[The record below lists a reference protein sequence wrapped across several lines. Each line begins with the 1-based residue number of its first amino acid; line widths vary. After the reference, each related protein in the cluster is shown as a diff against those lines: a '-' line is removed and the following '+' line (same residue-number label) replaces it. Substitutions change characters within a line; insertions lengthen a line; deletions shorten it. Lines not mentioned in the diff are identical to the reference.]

1 MKLAKLYHK
10 INYHAH
16 DNTFRIIVI
25 VLRGDDIL
33 TYKTDRVDQEFID
46 CAHESLEYFLIDESR
61 IRINDDDLDYLR
73 ERMYYLIEEV
83 ICCTF
88 GYALEVWF
96 ELDDDDD
103 DQMLEA
109 AQLSFDET
117 SNITPR
123 PASKLVVESL
133 TRRTYMTK
141 TEKEENNKIDVEG
154 CTICLQ
160 EFSNGS
166 TVVTLPCGH
175 DFDDECIVKWFEI
188 NILCPVCRFEL
199 PSE

>member
-16 DNTFRIIVI
+16 HNTFRINVI
-25 VLRGDDIL
+25 VLGGDDIL
-33 TYKTDRVDQEFID
+33 TYKTDWVDQEFID
-46 CAHESLEYFLIDESR
+46 CAYESLEYFLINESG

-103 DQMLEA
+103 AQMLEA

-123 PASKLVVESL
+123 PVSKLVVESL

-160 EFSNGS
+160 EFSNGA
-166 TVVTLPCGH
+166 TVVTLPCAH